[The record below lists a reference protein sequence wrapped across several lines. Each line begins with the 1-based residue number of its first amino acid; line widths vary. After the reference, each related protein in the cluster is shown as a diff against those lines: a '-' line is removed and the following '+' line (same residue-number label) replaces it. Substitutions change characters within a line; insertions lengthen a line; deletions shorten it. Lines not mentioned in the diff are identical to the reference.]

1 MPQSWWGKALVLVY
15 MIGYWYYLLSTIY
28 FAWPKLTLFGYGA
41 FAVAQAPISILWPLW
56 LWLGY
61 RPLMP

>member
-1 MPQSWWGKALVLVY
+1 MKKLIGEVIIGAYFV
-15 MIGYWYYLLSTIY
+15 GYWYYLLSSTYLALHKIS
-28 FAWPKLTLFGYGA
+28 WFGLGYW
-41 FAVAQAPISILWPLW
+41 AVPQASISILWPLW